1 MVLNLNQ
8 ITFLENKMKFLLS
21 RALPSPSSFASPCLD
36 PMISHMQFPAKIN
49 SMSAEQNVER
59 TAIMA
64 EAWKKLKDNV
74 KAKRTGAIA
83 KVTKKRPKGQELTV
97 QRLSSHVT
105 GKAQKYTRIGPRE
118 FVPFEDDKD
127 FSLENIKLACEEH
140 FAPVVG
146 TDVIC
151 DVLAG
156 EQGPSCKG
164 IEHIPDQKIVHIR
177 FIQNKASFSQGDDE
191 KNQTKREPPRK
202 RITDE
207 RFSRNQAAKY
217 ARSFQDDQSV
227 FLEPRRPVNSHPAD
241 KPTPSKQEVPLS
253 LSISDMLKLGKLNA
267 NQTSSTVIKVFQFD
281 MELLSWCK
289 IPQSVE
295 FHIEREAIGTGGFRK
310 AFKATTKHPN
320 FSSHAWVVKYY
331 LPKALECI
339 IATGQTVDDH
349 NRKVV
354 QMHLLARNFAL
365 QLEEELKKQDVRDLY
380 GETLK
385 YKMIFHGETEQDF
398 VSIEEW
404 IPGDFVKYIN
414 NTGAVCYTQPD
425 VIGEKAESLSH
436 YSYAKSNRKLMLL
449 DVQGNGYNMFDPEIA
464 SSELLDEDNKFLYC
478 TGNLSEVAIT
488 NFVNGHKCSIFC
500 RLLDLKPLV

>member
-1 MVLNLNQ
+1 
-8 ITFLENKMKFLLS
+8 
-21 RALPSPSSFASPCLD
+21 
-36 PMISHMQFPAKIN
+36 
-49 SMSAEQNVER
+49 
-59 TAIMA
+59 MA

-74 KAKRTGAIA
+74 KAKRTGATAKIA
-83 KVTKKRPKGQELTV
+83 KKRPKGQELTV

-156 EQGPSCKG
+156 EQGPSCKS
-164 IEHIPDQKIVHIR
+164 IEHIPDQKIIHVR
-177 FIQNKASFSQGDDE
+177 FIQNTNRASFSQHGDDE
-191 KNQTKREPPRK
+191 KNQTKRELPRK
-202 RITDE
+202 RLTEDIVSSPIA
-207 RFSRNQAAKY
+207 RSQAAKI
-217 ARSFQDDQSV
+217 ARSIQDDRSV
-227 FLEPRRPVNSHPAD
+227 FLEPRGPANSHPAD

-331 LPKALECI
+331 LSTALECI
-339 IATGQTVDDH
+339 IQTGQTVDDH

-354 QMHLLARNFAL
+354 QMHLLARNFAM
-365 QLEEELKKQDVRDLY
+365 QLDEELKKKDVRDLY
-380 GETLK
+380 GEILK
-385 YKMIFHGETEQDF
+385 YKRIFHGEIEQDF

-414 NTGAVCYTQPD
+414 NTGAACYTQPD
-425 VIGEKAESLSH
+425 AIGEKAESLSH
-436 YSYAKSNRKLMLL
+436 YSYAKSNQKIMLL
-449 DVQGNGYNMFDPEIA
+449 DVQGNGCNMFDPEIA
-464 SSELLDEDNKFLYC
+464 SSQLLDADNKFLYC
-478 TGNLSEVAIT
+478 TGNLSVVAIT
-488 NFVNGHKCSIFC
+488 NFVNGHKCNIFC
-500 RLLDLKPLV
+500 RLLDLEPLV